1 MDVFDLTKTLVDIP
15 SVTGEEGEIAE
26 FLCGF
31 LEGQDFSVQAQ
42 EVADRRRNIL
52 AFLGSKARIILCT
65 HMDTVPPHFP
75 ASEDEHRIYG
85 RGACDAKGI
94 MASMIVAAQNLKAVG
109 LTEVGLLFLVGEE
122 TDSKGAKIANS
133 LEIGPDFIIVGE
145 PTENKLGVWHKGII
159 IFKITA
165 RGKAVHSAYPHLGE
179 SAVEKLIDSLQR
191 IRELDF
197 GQDPVMGKSI
207 LNIGKIKGGTAPN
220 VIPGF
225 AEAVVS
231 IRSTQSSDEILAK
244 VKTAAGQQSEIDVL
258 TQSEPQKLYTIP
270 NMEQVVLP
278 YGTDIPHLK
287 NFGKP
292 LLIGPGSALAAHM
305 ENEWIEKK
313 QLSEAIQIYENLVKK
328 LLEFRG
334 NNP

>member
-1 MDVFDLTKTLVDIP
+1 
-15 SVTGEEGEIAE
+15 
-26 FLCGF
+26 
-31 LEGQDFSVQAQ
+31 
-42 EVADRRRNIL
+42 
-52 AFLGSKARIILCT
+52 
-65 HMDTVPPHFP
+65 
-75 ASEDEHRIYG
+75 
-85 RGACDAKGI
+85 
-94 MASMIVAAQNLKAVG
+94 MASMIVAAQNLKDAG

-220 VIPGF
+220 VIPDF
-225 AEAVVS
+225 AQAVVS
-231 IRSTQSSDEILAK
+231 IRSTQSSDEILNK
-244 VKTAAGQQSEIDVL
+244 VKMAAGQQSEIDVL

-270 NMEQVVLP
+270 NLEHVVLP

-287 NFGKP
+287 SFGKP
-292 LLIGPGSALAAHM
+292 LLIGPGSTIVAHT
-305 ENEWIEKK
+305 ENEWVEKE
-313 QLSEAIQIYENLVKK
+313 QLSEAVQIYENLVKN